1 MNRGFLKYAAGSLG
15 RLVLLLVSAAMLS
28 FFLVTASPM
37 NAVDAF
43 LAEVH
48 VSQEQRA
55 HIEEQWDLDKPAPW
69 RFMKWAKNAIRGDL
83 GQSISHHKPVTRVIA
98 ERFQASL
105 LLMGTAWLLSGILGF
120 ALGVAAGMHRDRLLD
135 KIIRSFSLVLA
146 STPTFWIGLLA
157 LVVFSVQLGW
167 FPLGLSMPIGRVA
180 SEVTWAERLHHLI
193 LPALTLSVTGVAN
206 VILHTRQK
214 LVDALDSDYILF
226 ARARGETPWQMLRR
240 HGLRNIALPAVTLQ
254 FAYVSEIFG
263 GSVLA
268 ERVFSYPGLGNTAVE
283 AGLHADAP
291 LLMGIA
297 LFSVLFVFAGNLAA
311 NLIYGVVNPQIR
323 LGGGDHA

>member
-1 MNRGFLKYAAGSLG
+1 MNRGLVKYLAGSLG

-48 VSQEQRA
+48 VSAEQRA
-55 HIEEQWDLDKPAPW
+55 HIEEQWDLDKPAPQ
-69 RFMKWAKNAIRGDL
+69 RFVKWAKNALRGDL
-83 GQSISHHKPVTRVIA
+83 GQSISHHKPVTQVIA

-105 LLMGTAWLLSGILGF
+105 LLMGAAWLISGVLGF
-120 ALGVAAGMHRDRLLD
+120 ALGVVAGMHRDSPLD
-135 KIIRSFSLVLA
+135 KVIRAFCLVLA
-146 STPTFWIGLLA
+146 STPTFWLGLLA
-157 LVVFSVQLGW
+157 LMVFAVQLQW

-180 SEVTWAERLHHLI
+180 SEVTWMERLRHLI

-206 VILHTRQK
+206 IVLHTRQK

-226 ARARGETPWQMLRR
+226 ARARGETPGQIIRR
-240 HGLRNIALPAVTLQ
+240 HGLRNIALPALTLQ

-283 AGLHADAP
+283 AGLRADAP

>member
-1 MNRGFLKYAAGSLG
+1 MPYKEFVQN
-15 RLVLLLVSAAMLS
+15 
-28 FFLVTASPM
+28 
-37 NAVDAF
+37 D
-43 LAEVH
+43 
-48 VSQEQRA
+48 EQ
-55 HIEEQWDLDKPAPW
+55 
-69 RFMKWAKNAIRGDL
+69 AKNALRGDL
-83 GQSISHHKPVTRVIA
+83 GQSTSHHKPVTRVIA

-105 LLMGTAWLLSGILGF
+105 LLMGAAWLISGVLGF
-120 ALGVAAGMHRDRLLD
+120 ALGVVAGMHRDSPLD
-135 KIIRSFSLVLA
+135 KVIRAFCLVLA
-146 STPTFWIGLLA
+146 STPTFWLGLLA
-157 LVVFSVQLGW
+157 LMVFAVQLQW

-180 SEVTWAERLHHLI
+180 SEVTWMERLRHLI

-206 VILHTRQK
+206 IVLHTRQK

-226 ARARGETPWQMLRR
+226 ARARGETPGQIIRR
-240 HGLRNIALPAVTLQ
+240 HGLRNIALPALTLQ

-283 AGLHADAP
+283 AGLRADAP